1 MFGEFNF
8 IKKVDLSSLSCGDE
22 RPTIK
27 APFDGDVYD
36 IQVEEDNLILCGSE
50 PGMSPCPGAQDV
62 VDGLNGDTYFKRRTQ
77 MRAKKM
83 PNGVW
88 RTIRSTAFPEM
99 DADSSLP
106 EEYRGGRFV
115 ELSNGE
121 DGESYQYW
129 PKTEPMLADDGAVL
143 VPALREVAVTSSC
156 QTGIPTDDN
165 SATIN
170 ANSADVAKATFT
182 IDFIGFDVL
191 NNHYVKHFKLHEGG
205 YNASKPDGID
215 YFESFDLN
223 RMYAI
228 GVFGNGAYNT
238 YESIKTNEEVDKDFL
253 QGDGYPDLDAATFAQ
268 HIPTSEAEYTASNGY
283 EPSAQCTDEVAY
295 ASITE
300 ENLNGADPLTT
311 TQIAVVRAE
320 RVALAK
326 IPNLEEWL
334 SFPFD
339 FDEYQEQALR
349 TEADYMMALDSLFP
363 DDDGCMTEGYCTS
376 DRQRRA
382 APSEQT
388 MKLFEQSDREFQ
400 ESILDAN
407 NVTDPALREQ
417 FHAQLY
423 SHPDQARSR
432 RADCPSWARKEEA
445 YNFVKVKNGNAQ
457 ASMGMTGSHCIYPP
471 KASVSYQI
479 DVGGKVWDVPFP
491 GLKITAG
498 GFGVLIIQRT
508 APVLTVILN
517 AQVHASFHGQNL
529 MVFVQ
534 AKYEAT
540 PKWWPAAH
548 KKKHGGHSLQLSGG
562 GSYSSFLSI
571 VTIEGKITF
580 TFKDKTIAGLKAKVP
595 RKPQSVKFSVK
606 GCFASTICV
615 GPINVRIKTGK
626 K

>member
-1 MFGEFNF
+1 MFCLDIASRSHIKRKSQNIDFFFLRIFSVSFSLQQFGGDVAGAFERAGFRVSNQRRRRRSVGQGRNRREVDDVNYSLIGVNRMFGEFNF

-268 HIPTSEAEYTASNGY
+268 HTDIRGRVHCKQWVRTIRAVHRRGRVCEHHRGEFEWRRPIDHDANRCC
-283 EPSAQCTDEVAY
+283 PS
-295 ASITE
+295 
-300 ENLNGADPLTT
+300 
-311 TQIAVVRAE
+311 RA
-320 RVALAK
+320 
-326 IPNLEEWL
+326 
-334 SFPFD
+334 
-339 FDEYQEQALR
+339 
-349 TEADYMMALDSLFP
+349 
-363 DDDGCMTEGYCTS
+363 
-376 DRQRRA
+376 RRA
-382 APSEQT
+382 
-388 MKLFEQSDREFQ
+388 R
-400 ESILDAN
+400 
-407 NVTDPALREQ
+407 
-417 FHAQLY
+417 
-423 SHPDQARSR
+423 
-432 RADCPSWARKEEA
+432 
-445 YNFVKVKNGNAQ
+445 
-457 ASMGMTGSHCIYPP
+457 
-471 KASVSYQI
+471 
-479 DVGGKVWDVPFP
+479 
-491 GLKITAG
+491 
-498 GFGVLIIQRT
+498 
-508 APVLTVILN
+508 
-517 AQVHASFHGQNL
+517 QN
-529 MVFVQ
+529 
-534 AKYEAT
+534 T
-540 PKWWPAAH
+540 
-548 KKKHGGHSLQLSGG
+548 
-562 GSYSSFLSI
+562 
-571 VTIEGKITF
+571 
-580 TFKDKTIAGLKAKVP
+580 
-595 RKPQSVKFSVK
+595 KP
-606 GCFASTICV
+606 
-615 GPINVRIKTGK
+615 
-626 K
+626 